1 LFGTRVGDVDLQVG
15 SEEFP
20 ANRVYVDSYLYVIG
34 DDEDSINTPSIP
46 GYIGAENI
54 CGLDDRPLCTDTT
67 AELNIHFELYCGH
80 SEGELLLKY
89 DRYGSE
95 SDNVWFYV
103 GIDGE
108 LLETISATESG
119 WRQFS
124 WSLPE
129 LEPGPHTIT
138 IEYAGGGSGNGHY
151 IDYITLV
158 EVH

>member
-1 LFGTRVGDVDLQVG
+1 M
-15 SEEFP
+15 
-20 ANRVYVDSYLYVIG
+20 
-34 DDEDSINTPSIP
+34 
-46 GYIGAENI
+46 
-54 CGLDDRPLCTDTT
+54 
-67 AELNIHFELYCGH
+67 
-80 SEGELLLKY
+80 LLKY

-95 SDNVWFYV
+95 SDNVCFYV

-108 LLETISATESG
+108 LLETISATEIG

-129 LEPGPHTIT
+129 LETGTYTIT